1 MSRSPEPLTATVRTL
16 RSARTLRRIVA
27 AAAVAGVALVGAFG
41 GAVITPTSASA
52 GVDDFSFTSFHG
64 AYSLGA
70 DAEGRSTLTTVE
82 TLVAQFP
89 EIDQNHGIRR
99 NLVERYDGHPTALN
113 VVSVTDEN
121 GMPRPYEAESDDD
134 VLSLT
139 IAADDYVH
147 GAQTYVITYTQRD
160 VTRFF
165 SDTDADEF
173 YWDTNGTDWSQPF
186 GSVTADV
193 HIAEGLRDALTG
205 AADAASGGQGANGPA
220 TVTRT
225 EDGYRFEA
233 ADLGPHENLSF
244 AIGFAPGTFTAR
256 DSGFW
261 AAPWP
266 ALALAGLL
274 IALAMLVW
282 AIVVRSTRLRDAAG
296 RPTIIAEY
304 LPPKGVGVMLGSV
317 IRSKTTNTIPAQI
330 LTLAVAGRIRVVETP
345 GGFFSSKPKYEL
357 EFLQTRATGRTA
369 LRELEPS
376 PDDLAALHA
385 LFGSELTPGER
396 RSLSSTDQ
404 TAAKRLSAL
413 LADVRKRATT
423 DGLRRRM
430 PGRLIAAILV
440 PSFVATMAAI
450 VFGAIALD
458 QVYGGLWP
466 LGIMIASLVA
476 SIASAITLAHIPLEA
491 SGAEVRDHLAGLD
504 EYIALAEADRLR
516 YLQSPQGAERTPIA
530 ADDPRQVLE
539 LNERLLP
546 WAVLFGREKQ
556 WSAELGRA
564 YEQLG
569 TQPGWYAGT
578 HPFSAAVFAS
588 SVAGMSS
595 SVTSAYSSSSGGSGG
610 GVSSG
615 GGGGG
620 GGGGGV

>member
-1 MSRSPEPLTATVRTL
+1 
-16 RSARTLRRIVA
+16 
-27 AAAVAGVALVGAFG
+27 
-41 GAVITPTSASA
+41 
-52 GVDDFSFTSFHG
+52 
-64 AYSLGA
+64 
-70 DAEGRSTLTTVE
+70 
-82 TLVAQFP
+82 
-89 EIDQNHGIRR
+89 
-99 NLVERYDGHPTALN
+99 
-113 VVSVTDEN
+113 
-121 GMPRPYEAESDDD
+121 
-134 VLSLT
+134 
-139 IAADDYVH
+139 
-147 GAQTYVITYTQRD
+147 
-160 VTRFF
+160 
-165 SDTDADEF
+165 
-173 YWDTNGTDWSQPF
+173 
-186 GSVTADV
+186 
-193 HIAEGLRDALTG
+193 
-205 AADAASGGQGANGPA
+205 
-220 TVTRT
+220 
-225 EDGYRFEA
+225 
-233 ADLGPHENLSF
+233 
-244 AIGFAPGTFTAR
+244 
-256 DSGFW
+256 
-261 AAPWP
+261 
-266 ALALAGLL
+266 
-274 IALAMLVW
+274 
-282 AIVVRSTRLRDAAG
+282 
-296 RPTIIAEY
+296 
-304 LPPKGVGVMLGSV
+304 
-317 IRSKTTNTIPAQI
+317 
-330 LTLAVAGRIRVVETP
+330 
-345 GGFFSSKPKYEL
+345 
-357 EFLQTRATGRTA
+357 
-369 LRELEPS
+369 
-376 PDDLAALHA
+376 
-385 LFGSELTPGER
+385 
-396 RSLSSTDQ
+396 
-404 TAAKRLSAL
+404 
-413 LADVRKRATT
+413 
-423 DGLRRRM
+423 M

-466 LGIMIASLVA
+466 LGIMIASLDA